1 MIKEGQILSLQRTR
15 DGVAQELRT
24 PFRGGR
30 YEIVTAGPNPEFS
43 FIGSDPY
50 GTNAGTGLVVPTA
63 PSASIG
69 GARYLMLLARVSFN
83 ASEAGARLVGIRQY
97 VELIARV
104 PIGSSGQDTIYR
116 REIKQPLWH
125 PPDGDISWHVMVI
138 NKVQRDTRNPAN
150 TDGLIYQDALS
161 PALLYQTIT
170 GTSFAP
176 SAYTPPNGGRPWG
189 TPLAA
194 SLGNMHDLR
203 YRTRFDQ
210 SERQLDIVVP
220 AGCDI
225 GLFVS
230 VRQNDPTL
238 NPPASGLTANQFTA
252 LSPEDQFLTSFGP
265 AAASAGGVQYGV
277 IYGALAFSENLEY
290 GTTRDHNFRGKSP
303 EGVFAGG
310 AEPKPEPTEPPVS
323 EIGVPAPTQVPAPTE
338 IPAPTSPPKRAA

>member
-1 MIKEGQILSLQRTR
+1 M
-15 DGVAQELRT
+15 
-24 PFRGGR
+24 
-30 YEIVTAGPNPEFS
+30 
-43 FIGSDPY
+43 
-50 GTNAGTGLVVPTA
+50 
-63 PSASIG
+63 
-69 GARYLMLLARVSFN
+69 
-83 ASEAGARLVGIRQY
+83 RLVGMRMYAEI
-97 VELIARV
+97 VARV
-104 PIGSSGQDTIYR
+104 PIGSTGQVTTYR
-116 REIKQPLWH
+116 REIESPLWH

>member
-1 MIKEGQILSLQRTR
+1 MIKESQLLSLQRTR

-24 PFRGGR
+24 PFHGGR
-30 YEIVTAGPNPEFS
+30 FEIVTAGPNPEYS

-50 GTNAGTGLVVPTA
+50 ETNVGTGLVVPTT

-69 GARYLMLLARVSFN
+69 GARYLMMLARASFN
-83 ASEAGARLVGIRQY
+83 ASEAGVRLVGMRMYAEI
-97 VELIARV
+97 VARV
-104 PIGSSGQDTIYR
+104 PIGSTGQVTTYR
-116 REIKQPLWH
+116 REIESPLWH

-161 PALLYQTIT
+161 PALLDQTIT

-230 VRQNDPTL
+230 GRQNDPTL
-238 NPPASGLTANQFTA
+238 NPPASGLTANQFSA
-252 LSPEDQFLTSFGP
+252 LSPEDQFLTAF
-265 AAASAGGVQYGV
+265 SAYAQYGV
-277 IYGALAFSENLEY
+277 IFGALAFSQNVEY
-290 GTTRDHNFRGKSP
+290 GTTRDRNFSGWSP

-310 AEPKPEPTEPPVS
+310 AEPEKKVEEVPAPQVGVPPPAPVPPPTE
-323 EIGVPAPTQVPAPTE
+323 VPAPTS
-338 IPAPTSPPKRAA
+338 IPKRAA

>member
-1 MIKEGQILSLQRTR
+1 MIKESQLLSLQRTR

-24 PFRGGR
+24 PFHGGR
-30 YEIVTAGPNPEFS
+30 FEIVTAGPNPEYS

-50 GTNAGTGLVVPTA
+50 ETNVGTGLVVPTT
-63 PSASIG
+63 PSAAIG
-69 GARYLMLLARVSFN
+69 GARYLMLLARASFN
-83 ASEAGARLVGIRQY
+83 ASEAGVRLVGMRMYAEI
-97 VELIARV
+97 IARIV
-104 PIGSSGQDTIYR
+104 NSDTGQTTVYR
-116 REIKQPLWH
+116 REIESPLWH

-150 TDGLIYQDALS
+150 ADGVIYQDSLS
-161 PALLYQTIT
+161 PALLYQTL
-170 GTSFAP
+170 GP
-176 SAYTPPNGGRPWG
+176 YTPPNAGRPWG

-203 YRTRFDQ
+203 YRTRLDQ

-252 LSPEDQFLTSFGP
+252 LSHEDQFLTSFGP
-265 AAASAGGVQYGV
+265 AAPSAGGVQYGV
-277 IYGALAFSENLEY
+277 IYGAMAFSQNLEY
-290 GTTRDHNFRGKSP
+290 GTTRGRNFSGGAS

-310 AEPKPEPTEPPVS
+310 AEPAKEVEEAPAPRVGVPPPAPVPPPTEV
-323 EIGVPAPTQVPAPTE
+323 
-338 IPAPTSPPKRAA
+338 PAPTSPPRRAA

>member
-210 SERQLDIVVP
+210 SERQLDIVIP

-238 NPPASGLTANQFTA
+238 NPPASGLTANQFSA
-252 LSPEDQFLTSFGP
+252 LSHEDQFLTSFGP

-277 IYGALAFSENLEY
+277 IFGAFAFSQNVEY
-290 GTTRDHNFRGKSP
+290 GTTRDRNFSGWSP

-310 AEPKPEPTEPPVS
+310 AEPEKKVEEVPAPQVGVPPPAPVPPPTE
-323 EIGVPAPTQVPAPTE
+323 VPAPTS
-338 IPAPTSPPKRAA
+338 IPKRAA

>member
-1 MIKEGQILSLQRTR
+1 VIKESQLLSLQRTR

-43 FIGSDPY
+43 FIGGDAY
-50 GTNAGTGLVVPTA
+50 GTNVGTGLVVPAT
-63 PSASIG
+63 PSAAIG
-69 GARYLMLLARVSFN
+69 GSRYLMLLARASFN
-83 ASEAGARLVGIRQY
+83 ASEAGVRMVGMRMYAEI
-97 VELIARV
+97 IARI
-104 PIGSSGQDTIYR
+104 PIGSTGQTTVYR
-116 REIKQPLWH
+116 KEIESPIWH

-150 TDGLIYQDALS
+150 ADGVIYQDALS
-161 PALLYQTIT
+161 PALLYQTFT
-170 GTSFAP
+170 GPLLTP
-176 SAYTPPNGGRPWG
+176 VAYTPPNGGRPWG

-210 SERQLDIVVP
+210 SERQLDIIVP

-230 VRQNDPTL
+230 VRQNDPTT
-238 NPPASGLTANQFTA
+238 NPPASGLTANQFAA
-252 LSPEDQFLTSFGP
+252 LSREDQFLTAFSTY
-265 AAASAGGVQYGV
+265 AQYGV
-277 IYGALAFSENLEY
+277 IFGALAFSENLEY

-310 AEPKPEPTEPPVS
+310 AEPKPEPTEPVTS
-323 EIGVPAPTQVPAPTE
+323 EIGVPPPAPVPPPTEVPAPAP
-338 IPAPTSPPKRAA
+338 IPQRAA